1 MPPAEAV
8 NGFFRVVKLLGEDK
22 IEILWTLAAWG
33 DSGREASLE
42 RISGKKVSFIR
53 HGFDYA
59 PPIQHVEA
67 LITVSSHV
75 TYLVISDVIH

>member
-1 MPPAEAV
+1 M

-22 IEILWTLAAWG
+22 IEILWSLAAWG
-33 DSGREASLE
+33 DSGKEARKNIRKE
-42 RISGKKVSFIR
+42 KVFSIR
-53 HGFDYA
+53 RGFDYA

-75 TYLVISDVIH
+75 TYLVISNVIH